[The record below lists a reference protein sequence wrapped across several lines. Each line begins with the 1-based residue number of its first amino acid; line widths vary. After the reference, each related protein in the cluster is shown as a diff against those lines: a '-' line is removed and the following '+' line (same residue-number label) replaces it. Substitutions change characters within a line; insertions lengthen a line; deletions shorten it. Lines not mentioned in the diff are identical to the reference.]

1 MTYQPSNKAPVA
13 QWIERLFPKQ
23 KVVGSTPT
31 WRGEF
36 FITFNFP
43 RLLVSCSLLL
53 FFNHRL
59 HLSCFLL
66 LSSFLRKKQIDIS
79 SHLPV
84 KAVFSYQKR
93 RSQNS
98 LKKKFC
104 SFPEKYK
111 RPEDG
116 DLVLYNFPLFHTW
129 FWLTPYYLCSYAH
142 IAISIKLLFTYHERL
157 KLRLHSFWG
166 QRQKA
171 NFDQKNG
178 AYGKG

>member
-93 RSQNS
+93 RSHN
-98 LKKKFC
+98 LLRKKFI
-104 SFPEKYK
+104 SRKSTK
-111 RPEDG
+111 
-116 DLVLYNFPLFHTW
+116 DLKTMILYCTTFPLSQTRFCTKVPKTIITFVLMHT
-129 FWLTPYYLCSYAH
+129 
-142 IAISIKLLFTYHERL
+142 
-157 KLRLHSFWG
+157 
-166 QRQKA
+166 
-171 NFDQKNG
+171 
-178 AYGKG
+178 